1 VRLWGRLEQVGC
13 RMKDQSASGIELRPD
28 VSVGLRFSKWLKK
41 NHPSVSAKYKEYMH
55 WTPAGDFPARQ
66 YSDAVWPLFIEYVDT
81 VWISECG
88 PQYFKTRDPKA
99 LAYLPRLLPPPKA
112 KAS

>member
-1 VRLWGRLEQVGC
+1 MGAC
-13 RMKDQSASGIELRPD
+13 S
-28 VSVGLRFSKWLKK
+28 
-41 NHPSVSAKYKEYMH
+41 N
-55 WTPAGDFPARQ
+55 
-66 YSDAVWPLFIEYVDT
+66 AVWPLFIEYVDT